1 MSVGAVGA
9 SGAGIG
15 ASGVSSAPSIGSQAA
30 AGVSN
35 AGSVKSAGGD
45 MIDGSINQTI
55 NNNTFNVNTNM
66 STMDMIGLHNQSA
79 GHRSMNGLSAAQTV
93 SPMDG
98 AQNMDKMLEQL
109 MKLMMMMMLMA
120 MMQEMMGAGGGSS
133 MAGG

>member
-1 MSVGAVGA
+1 MS
-9 SGAGIG
+9 
-15 ASGVSSAPSIGSQAA
+15 PSIGSQAA

-55 NNNTFNVNTNM
+55 NNNTFNVNTNI
-66 STMDMIGLHNQSA
+66 STEGMLGLHSQF
-79 GHRSMNGLSAAQTV
+79 GGGQGINGLSSAQSV
-93 SPMDG
+93 SPMGG
-98 AQNMDKMLEQL
+98 AQDMDKMLEQL

-120 MMQEMMGAGGGSS
+120 MMQEMMGGGGGAA